1 MAPKRIV
8 VFGIT
13 GQQGGSVAK
22 YLLEDNQYQVVGIT
36 RNTESAKC
44 QSASARVRR

>member
-1 MAPKRIV
+1 MATKRIV

-22 YLLEDNQYQVVGIT
+22 YLLEDKQYQVVGIT
-36 RNTESAKC
+36 RHTDSAK
-44 QSASARVRR
+44 SKSI